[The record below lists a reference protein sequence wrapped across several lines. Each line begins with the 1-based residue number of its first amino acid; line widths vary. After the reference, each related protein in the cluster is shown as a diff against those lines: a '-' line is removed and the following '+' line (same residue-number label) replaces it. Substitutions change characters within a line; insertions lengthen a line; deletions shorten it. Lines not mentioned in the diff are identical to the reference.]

1 MSKMDSLAAPSKG
14 IYFAVVLQSMC
25 DRMNSPSAAAHRFL
39 LAVPFLPGFDSF
51 GTYLFL
57 HWCFYFTPLWRFTQ
71 YWDSLISYLF
81 QLVKLGCIFLQPL

>member
-1 MSKMDSLAAPSKG
+1 MSKIDSLAAPSKG

-51 GTYLFL
+51 GTYLFP
-57 HWCFYFTPLWRFTQ
+57 PLVFTQ

>member
-39 LAVPFLPGFDSF
+39 LAVPFL
-51 GTYLFL
+51 
-57 HWCFYFTPLWRFTQ
+57 HWCFYFTPPWRFTQ

>member
-51 GTYLFL
+51 GTYLFPPL
-57 HWCFYFTPLWRFTQ
+57 VLLFYTALEVYT
-71 YWDSLISYLF
+71 I
-81 QLVKLGCIFLQPL
+81 LG